1 MPSITHDRQFYA
13 RAVAALTL
21 SLVAGCATYAP
32 LPLNKSAALKDR
44 PEQLNPEAHPLPPR
58 LGMDDVAL
66 LALRNNPDLVA
77 ARAQHGVAQAQ
88 MLAAGIAPNPS
99 LSGSY
104 GFLLGGPG
112 SVPALAAGLS
122 QDVKSLVT
130 LSSKRASAADAVR
143 EVDGRLLWQEWQTVA
158 KARLLAV
165 DLAEG
170 EKVHSLLEQNAS
182 QLQDLLTR
190 NRDAL
195 AQGDT
200 TLVALVPDLSAVASS
215 RKQIDDLQRQQET
228 RRRDLNVLLG
238 LSPLAA
244 LPLSDSMDL
253 PMVDATAVEQALPSL
268 ADRRPDLIA
277 LQLGYRSQDE
287 KVRGAILA
295 QFPMLSLGITGGH
308 DNTNVRTL
316 GPQITIDLPI
326 FNRNQ
331 GNIAVET
338 ATRQQLHDE
347 FTARL
352 IIAKAQV
359 QSLLADIELLQS
371 QLATKQPQQTELE
384 RTVTHARSAY
394 ATGDLDERTY
404 VDVLSAR
411 NAKQQ
416 EILAIEQTLL
426 EQQIAIQTLIGVD
439 MPPVTISALGA
450 THALHGRPPRDAPD
464 RR

>member
-1 MPSITHDRQFYA
+1 MRPITRTRQSYA
-13 RAVAALTL
+13 RAVAALVL
-21 SLVAGCATYAP
+21 GLMAGCATYAP
-32 LPLNKSAALKDR
+32 LPLNKSATLKDR
-44 PEQLNPEAHPLPPR
+44 TEELNHDAHPLPPQ
-58 LGMDDVAL
+58 LGMNDIAL
-66 LALRNNPDLVA
+66 LVLRNNPDLVA
-77 ARAQHGVAQAQ
+77 ARAQRGLAQAQ
-88 MLAAGIAPNPS
+88 VLAAGIPPNPS

-104 GFLLGGPG
+104 GFVLGGPG
-112 SVPALAAGLS
+112 TTAALAAGLS
-122 QDVKSLVT
+122 QDLKSLVT
-130 LSSKRASAADAVR
+130 LSSRRASAAHAAR
-143 EVDGRLLWQEWQTVA
+143 EVDARLLWQEWQTIA
-158 KARLLAV
+158 RARLLAL
-165 DLAEG
+165 DLVEG
-170 EKVHSLLEQNAS
+170 EKLRRVLEQNAA

-200 TLVALVPDLSAVASS
+200 TLIALVPDLSAVSSS
-215 RKQIDDLQRQQET
+215 RRQLDDLQRQQET

-244 LPLSDSMDL
+244 LPLSESMDL
-253 PMVDATAVEQALPSL
+253 PVVDASEVEQALASL
-268 ADRRPDLIA
+268 ADRRPDLVA
-277 LQLGYRSQDE
+277 LQLGYQSQEE

-352 IIAKAQV
+352 TTAKAQV
-359 QSLLADIELLQS
+359 RSLLADMALLQN
-371 QLATKQPQQTELE
+371 QLVAKQPRLTELE
-384 RTVTHARSAY
+384 QTAARAQSAY
-394 ATGDLDERTY
+394 QTGDLDERTY

-411 NAKQQ
+411 SAKQQ

-426 EQQIAIQTLIGVD
+426 EQQIAVVTLIGAG
-439 MPPVTISALGA
+439 MPPVAIVGQETKG
-450 THALHGRPPRDAPD
+450 
-464 RR
+464 

>member
-1 MPSITHDRQFYA
+1 MHPITRSRQSYA
-13 RAVAALTL
+13 RAVATL
-21 SLVAGCATYAP
+21 MLGLMAGCATYAP
-32 LPLNKSAALKDR
+32 LPLDKSATLKSGT
-44 PEQLNPEAHPLPPR
+44 EQLIHEAHPFPPQ
-58 LGMDDVAL
+58 LSMDDVAL

-77 ARAQHGVAQAQ
+77 ARAQRGVAQAQ
-88 MLAAGIAPNPS
+88 WLAAGIAPNPS

-112 SVPALAAGLS
+112 TVPALAAGLS

-130 LSSKRASAADAVR
+130 LSSKRASAADAAR

-165 DLAEG
+165 DLIEG
-170 EKVHSLLEQNAS
+170 EKLRSVLEQNAA
-182 QLQDLLTR
+182 QLEDLLTR

-238 LSPLAA
+238 LAPLAA

-253 PMVDATAVEQALPSL
+253 PVVDATAVEQALPSL
-268 ADRRPDLIA
+268 ADRRPDLVA
-277 LQLGYRSQDE
+277 LQLGYRSQE
-287 KVRGAILA
+287 QKVRGAILA

-316 GPQITIDLPI
+316 GPQITLDLPI

-352 IIAKAQV
+352 TTAKAQV
-359 QSLLADIELLQS
+359 QSLLADIALLQN
-371 QLATKQPQQTELE
+371 QLAAKRPQLTELE
-384 RTVTHARSAY
+384 QTFVHARSAY
-394 ATGDLDERTY
+394 GAADLDERTY

-416 EILAIEQTLL
+416 EILAIQQTLL
-426 EQQIAIQTLIGVD
+426 EQQIAVQTLIGAG
-439 MPPVTISALGA
+439 MPPVTIAA
-450 THALHGRPPRDAPD
+450 ETKP
-464 RR
+464 

>member
-1 MPSITHDRQFYA
+1 MHPITRSRRSYA
-13 RAVAALTL
+13 GAVATL
-21 SLVAGCATYAP
+21 MLGLMAGCATYAP
-32 LPLNKSAALKDR
+32 LPLDRSATLKEGGT
-44 PEQLNPEAHPLPPR
+44 EQLVHKASPFPAQLS
-58 LGMDDVAL
+58 MDDVVL
-66 LALRNNPDLVA
+66 LTLWNNPDLVA
-77 ARAQHGVAQAQ
+77 ARAQRGVAQAQ
-88 MLAAGIAPNPS
+88 VLAAGIAPNPS
-99 LSGSY
+99 LNGSY

-112 SVPALAAGLS
+112 TVPALAAGLS

-130 LSSKRASAADAVR
+130 LSSKRASAAEAAR
-143 EVDGRLLWQEWQTVA
+143 EVDGRLLWQEWQTIA

-165 DLAEG
+165 DLVEG
-170 EKVHSLLEQNAS
+170 EKVRSVLEQNAA
-182 QLQDLLTR
+182 QLEDLLRR

-253 PMVDATAVEQALPSL
+253 PAVDATAVEQALPSL
-268 ADRRPDLIA
+268 ADRRPDLVA
-277 LQLGYRSQDE
+277 LQLGYRSQE
-287 KVRGAILA
+287 KKVRGAILA

-331 GNIAVET
+331 GNIAIET

-352 IIAKAQV
+352 TTAKAQV
-359 QSLLADIELLQS
+359 QSLLADIALLQN
-371 QLATKQPQQTELE
+371 QAAAKQPQLTQLEQTL
-384 RTVTHARSAY
+384 VHAQSAY
-394 ATGDLDERTY
+394 GAGDLDERTY

-416 EILAIEQTLL
+416 EILAIEQILL
-426 EQQIAIQTLIGVD
+426 EQQIAVQTLIGAG
-439 MPPVTISALGA
+439 MPPVTIAA
-450 THALHGRPPRDAPD
+450 ETKP
-464 RR
+464 